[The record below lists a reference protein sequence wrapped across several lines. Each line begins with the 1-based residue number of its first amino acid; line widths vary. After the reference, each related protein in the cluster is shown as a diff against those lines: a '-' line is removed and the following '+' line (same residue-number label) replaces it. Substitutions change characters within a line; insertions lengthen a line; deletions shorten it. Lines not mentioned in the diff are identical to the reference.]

1 MNPFRELDRVSK
13 YYIIALLCVMFMSM
27 RLLFTW
33 PLPQFIIYLAS
44 FAVTLL
50 FAITFRK
57 NLRYVRPSVFVSLLL
72 LILVFLYEMLFVWE
86 LRVISLLVG
95 LIVII
100 NTGVLLLSG
109 KEIAVSLFSCCDY
122 ILKIIIGVS
131 LAGWIL
137 FLLGVPLPHFHSETD
152 AFYEHTVYYLFVLN
166 GTPEHQLIPRFAGM
180 FLEPGHMGTTSCFLL
195 YANKFNLREKGN
207 IVLLAAVLF
216 SLSLA
221 AYGLLIGGVIL
232 YLFFNSKKGI
242 LYIIPVIVLFI
253 GVWISSTMYRGGDNI
268 LNQKIFS
275 RLEIVDGE
283 MTGNN
288 RTTMVFDRMYGRF
301 VKSDRVYFGMGRET
315 YEKNTSKNLVNGCA
329 GIKRYI
335 YTRGIIGTIIM
346 LLLLISLLYADY
358 SSLGLGFLILFVI
371 ANMIRDYPQKELWL
385 YIYCTVLPYLKYRS
399 NNCVCRQKLTEI
411 MF

>member
-72 LILVFLYEMLFVWE
+72 LILVFLYEILFVWE

-137 FLLGVPLPHFHSETD
+137 FLLGVPLPHFILRRM
-152 AFYEHTVYYLFVLN
+152 LF
-166 GTPEHQLIPRFAGM
+166 M
-180 FLEPGHMGTTSCFLL
+180 
-195 YANKFNLREKGN
+195 N
-207 IVLLAAVLF
+207 IQ
-216 SLSLA
+216 
-221 AYGLLIGGVIL
+221 
-232 YLFFNSKKGI
+232 
-242 LYIIPVIVLFI
+242 YIIF
-253 GVWISSTMYRGGDNI
+253 
-268 LNQKIFS
+268 
-275 RLEIVDGE
+275 
-283 MTGNN
+283 
-288 RTTMVFDRMYGRF
+288 
-301 VKSDRVYFGMGRET
+301 
-315 YEKNTSKNLVNGCA
+315 
-329 GIKRYI
+329 
-335 YTRGIIGTIIM
+335 
-346 LLLLISLLYADY
+346 LY
-358 SSLGLGFLILFVI
+358 
-371 ANMIRDYPQKELWL
+371 
-385 YIYCTVLPYLKYRS
+385 
-399 NNCVCRQKLTEI
+399 
-411 MF
+411 